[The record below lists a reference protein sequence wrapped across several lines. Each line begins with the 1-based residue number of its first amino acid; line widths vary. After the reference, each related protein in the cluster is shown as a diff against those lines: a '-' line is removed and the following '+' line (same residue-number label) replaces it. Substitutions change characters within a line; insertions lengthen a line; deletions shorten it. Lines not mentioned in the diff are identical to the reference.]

1 MRLLIND
8 ANILIDIIKLELLD
22 KFFSLSFRLLTTD
35 FILEELN
42 PIQKKEIENL
52 INLEEIVLI
61 KTTIVEDYLGINEL
75 LANSSG
81 LSFEDCSVWYYSK
94 KMNGILV
101 TGDGKLRKTVTK
113 DGIEVRGIIYL
124 FDQML
129 EQELISFTEAMEKLE
144 LLYQIN
150 NRLPKKE
157 LEKRQNLWSN
167 SQKVNND

>member
-22 KFFSLSFRLLTTD
+22 KFVSLSFRLLTTD

-42 PIQKKEIENL
+42 PTQKKEIENL
-52 INLEEIVLI
+52 IDLEEIVLI
-61 KTTIVEDYLGINEL
+61 ETTKLEDYTGINEL
-75 LANSSG
+75 LVNSSG

-94 KMNGILV
+94 KLGGVLV
-101 TGDGKLRKTVTK
+101 TGDGKLRKTVIK

-129 EQELISFTEAMEKLE
+129 DQELISFPEAIEKLE

-150 NRLPKKE
+150 NRLPKQE
-157 LEKRQNLWSN
+157 LEIRQDLWN
-167 SQKVNND
+167 NNQKVNND